1 MYSVKFRSQTKALF
15 LLCSF
20 CLLSESILSQPV
32 FIHLSNHP
40 LIFGI
45 SICWV
50 YTKGWEL
57 GTRDLEVDNVDICL
71 PSGVKGK
78 KRHKSIKLSVIVKCD
93 KNYDGAWYGWK
104 TRSMPLTLERIQ
116 QVFLEEALELSST
129 R

>member
-1 MYSVKFRSQTKALF
+1 MYSIKFRSQTKALF